1 MYNFK
6 KTGKIME
13 SILAEK
19 TYTIQEAAEEMGV
32 SADTLRYYERIGL
45 LPSIQRA
52 DNRRRIYTEE
62 DLGWVYWL
70 RLLRESGMS
79 IQMMKRYVEIT
90 RAGDHTIDERC
101 LILERHRNHLRGH
114 IEKLQGFLG
123 KLEQKVEFY
132 EGYKMKLRDKP

>member
-1 MYNFK
+1 
-6 KTGKIME
+6 ME

-32 SADTLRYYERIGL
+32 SADTLRYYEKIGL
-45 LPSIQRA
+45 LPSIQRT

-101 LILERHRNHLRGH
+101 LILEEHREHLREH
-114 IEKLQGFLG
+114 IEKLQGFLE
-123 KLEQKVEFY
+123 KLEKKVEFY

>member
-1 MYNFK
+1 
-6 KTGKIME
+6 ME
-13 SILAEK
+13 SIFAEK

-32 SADTLRYYERIGL
+32 SADTLRYYEKIGL
-45 LPSIQRA
+45 LPSIQRT

-101 LILERHRNHLRGH
+101 LILEEHREHLREH
-114 IEKLQGFLG
+114 IEKLQGFLE
-123 KLEQKVEFY
+123 KLEKKVEFY